1 MRKIFLDAESL
12 LSSFEMIHL
21 RGGDDPGESKE
32 DEDKTQPGGNCTSCK
47 SCVSCQTCETCSSN
61 KC

>member
-12 LSSFEMIHL
+12 LSSVELIHL
-21 RGGDDPGESKE
+21 TGGTDPGESKE
-32 DEDKTQPGGNCTSCK
+32 DEDKTQPGCGSCQSFK
-47 SCVSCQTCETCSSN
+47 SCQTCETCTSN